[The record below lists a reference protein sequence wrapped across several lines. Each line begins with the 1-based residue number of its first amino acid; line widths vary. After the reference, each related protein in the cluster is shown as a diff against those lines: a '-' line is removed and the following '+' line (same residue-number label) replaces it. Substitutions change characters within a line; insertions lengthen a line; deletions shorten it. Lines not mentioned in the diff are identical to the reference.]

1 MGEIKVFS
9 ILTDLIFFGKGPDS
23 SWASCK
29 FDEFFLGEWGMD
41 FWQRNKKNWED
52 PDLFLSRVDFC
63 ISIRN
68 KQTNKLKTLI

>member
-63 ISIRN
+63 ISPPFICEMSVC
-68 KQTNKLKTLI
+68 